1 MKTINFQE
9 LNINRS
15 NKILLTFIVIVLV
28 TLFSL
33 CEKDE
38 KFEPSLTKEQ
48 VGKLIFFD
56 KTLSNLVGQ
65 SWGSCHASNVA
76 FTDPTHSNISPG
88 AVDGLFG
95 NRNAP
100 TVGYA
105 MFSPELHFD
114 NVDSIYIGGQFWDG
128 RVNSLEEQEKK
139 SFSIL

>member
-15 NKILLTFIVIVLV
+15 NKILLTFIEIVLV

-56 KTLSNLVGQ
+56 KTLSNPVGQ
-65 SWGSCHASNVA
+65 S
-76 FTDPTHSNISPG
+76 
-88 AVDGLFG
+88 
-95 NRNAP
+95 
-100 TVGYA
+100 
-105 MFSPELHFD
+105 
-114 NVDSIYIGGQFWDG
+114 
-128 RVNSLEEQEKK
+128 
-139 SFSIL
+139 